1 MSKSNL
7 AAFIAAMTLATTAQA
22 GEAQSFIAEGSE
34 GVSAVLYMD
43 AAGCIADARRAEFV
57 QIGKPKIPGCW
68 KQLDGGTV
76 QIVFLDGDYLQ
87 LPIARFKPAQVL

>member
-1 MSKSNL
+1 MIKSTL
-7 AAFIAAMTLATTAQA
+7 AAFIAAMSAATAQA

-43 AAGCIADARRAEFV
+43 AAGCIADARRAEFL

-76 QIVFLDGDYLQ
+76 QIVFMDGDYLQ
-87 LPIARFKPAQVL
+87 LPMSRFKPAQVL